1 MPSLHCEARSPTSCS
16 AGERCCTATS
26 SSHSTWLTT
35 TLSLPKFHRLLL
47 FLPSLSVSSNP
58 SPQADSFCLSP
69 TLFLPD
75 CDFPALA

>member
-1 MPSLHCEARSPTSCS
+1 MPSLHCEAHSPTPCS
-16 AGERCCTATS
+16 AGERCCMATS

-35 TLSLPKFHRLLL
+35 TLSSPRFHRLLL
-47 FLPSLSVSSNP
+47 LLPFLSPSNNP

-75 CDFPALA
+75 RDFPALA